1 MKDKKLK
8 KIVFS
13 YASETCPT
21 VDSWFDYLIDELVE
35 YCGEDSAESIT
46 QMVDECREKVKAD
59 GTILLRDAMYAM
71 AADMADV
78 QDEVDRLKSVIN
90 GD

>member
-35 YCGEDSAESIT
+35 HCGEDSAEAIT

-59 GTILLRDAMYAM
+59 GTILLRNAMYDM
-71 AADMADV
+71 AADMVDL
-78 QDEVDRLKSVIN
+78 EDRLESVTN